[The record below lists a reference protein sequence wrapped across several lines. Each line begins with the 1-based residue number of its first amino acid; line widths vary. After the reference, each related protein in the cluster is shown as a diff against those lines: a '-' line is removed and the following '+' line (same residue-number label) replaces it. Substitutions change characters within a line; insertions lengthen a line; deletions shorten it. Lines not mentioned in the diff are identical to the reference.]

1 MNCCWKW
8 IRGDN
13 TSSDS
18 DITKDLLENEEP
30 ASSKEEP
37 ASSKEEQASRSSKEV
52 HFAVV
57 EESPIDRVVEED
69 GTGSNSET
77 ETDVDSEIDY
87 DDDIFEDA
95 DSECEQLPVQQELS
109 AAEVLP
115 VREEKTDSSDMEN
128 SVNSSNAETIVGFI
142 M

>member
-8 IRGDN
+8 IRGNN

-30 ASSKEEP
+30 VSSKEEP
-37 ASSKEEQASRSSKEV
+37 ASRSSKEV

-57 EESPIDRVVEED
+57 EESPIDRIVEED

-77 ETDVDSEIDY
+77 DVDSDMDSDMDY
-87 DDDIFEDA
+87 DDIFEDA

>member
-95 DSECEQLPVQQELS
+95 DSECEKLPVQQELS

-128 SVNSSNAETIVGFI
+128 SANSSNAETIVGFI